1 MPVYFKKVY
10 NVYDEIDKEGT
21 TENYSFLIN
30 MKEYNNAEL
39 ELQLDLQEKKLTV
52 LTQLE
57 ISTELLNMLKEQDI
71 VLREM
76 HKELNALSNIMHENA
91 HKFMRYLKYSLNQYY
106 LDERL
111 ISLPIY
117 FYYSL
122 DNEEW
127 VSITMGGTLYGDINF
142 GVCKLND
149 RVLEEIKTYFQ
160 KDFEPLLAMKHLHRA
175 KKEVIPRY
183 KWIETTIALEL
194 AIKEVLIRKN
204 PDVKFLLLELP
215 SPPLDKL
222 YKQIFKHYFNED
234 IPKKMRE
241 IVNEGARIRNKLV
254 HSPQEIT
261 IERQD
266 AIDYVYQA
274 EELIFYI
281 LKILYPDDHIINKL
295 NTPNERGTAYLTIFK
310 DIN

>member
-10 NVYDEIDKEGT
+10 NVYGEIDKEGT
-21 TENYSFLIN
+21 ENHYPFLIN
-30 MKEYNNAEL
+30 MREYNNAEL
-39 ELQLDLQEKKLTV
+39 NLQLDLQEKKLTV
-52 LTQLE
+52 VTQVE
-57 ISTELLNMLKEQDI
+57 VSTELLEMLTNQDV

-76 HKELNALSNIMHENA
+76 HEELNALSNIMHDNA
-91 HKFMRYLKYSLNQYY
+91 HKFMRYLKYSLNQYN

-111 ISLPIY
+111 ISLPKHFY
-117 FYYSL
+117 FSL
-122 DNEEW
+122 DNVEW
-127 VSITMGGTLYGDINF
+127 IPITMGGTLYPDINF
-142 GVCKLND
+142 GVCKLNGT
-149 RVLEEIKTYFQ
+149 VLEEIKTYFQ
-160 KDFEPLLAMKHLHRA
+160 NDLEPLLAMKHIHRA
-175 KKEVIPRY
+175 KKEEIPRY

-194 AIKEVLIRKN
+194 AIKEVLMRKN

-222 YKQIFKHYFNED
+222 YNQIFKHYFNEE
-234 IPKKMRE
+234 IPKKMRK
-241 IVNEGARIRNKLV
+241 IVTEGAKTRNKLV

-266 AIDYVYQA
+266 AINYVYQA

-295 NTPNERGTAYLTIFK
+295 NTPNERGTAYMTIIQ
-310 DIN
+310 DIK